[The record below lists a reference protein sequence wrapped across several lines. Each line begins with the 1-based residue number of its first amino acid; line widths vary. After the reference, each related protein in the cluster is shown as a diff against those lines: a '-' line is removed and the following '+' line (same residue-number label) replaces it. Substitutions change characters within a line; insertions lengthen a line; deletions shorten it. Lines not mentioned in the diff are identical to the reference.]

1 MLFNHFVFAAG
12 MGHMRAGCW
21 GTQHKLEKIKENRS
35 FVKILLVHNT
45 YQQPGGEDVVFNQ
58 ERMMLENAG
67 HRVIV
72 YKRSNWEVA
81 EFHGIRRVAM
91 AKRAIWASDTRR
103 EFGRLLHDEKPDVVH
118 VHNTFVMISP
128 SIYSACYEAHVPVV
142 QTLHNYR
149 LLCPAGTFFRD
160 GKVCEEC
167 VQNSLLRSVQ
177 HACYQNSR
185 PATAIVALMLAS
197 HRLRGTWGRE
207 ISCFV
212 ALTEFSRSKFIEGG
226 FPPEKVFVKPNFVYP
241 DPGARTGIGDYAL
254 FVGRLLPG
262 KRVSTVL
269 AAWKR
274 LRIPIPLRV
283 LGGGPDQT
291 SLEAQAAKYG
301 LSNVCF
307 CGHVP
312 REQTLAAINNARFLI
327 FPSEWYENFPVSIVE
342 SFACSTPVIV
352 SGMGAMEE
360 IVTNGRIGLHF
371 APGDCEDL
379 AQKVE
384 WAWTHPEEVR
394 AMGIE
399 ARREYESKYT
409 AEKNYPMLMEIYS
422 RAIESRR

>member
-1 MLFNHFVFAAG
+1 
-12 MGHMRAGCW
+12 
-21 GTQHKLEKIKENRS
+21 
-35 FVKILLVHNT
+35 
-45 YQQPGGEDVVFNQ
+45 
-58 ERMMLENAG
+58 
-67 HRVIV
+67 
-72 YKRSNWEVA
+72 
-81 EFHGIRRVAM
+81 
-91 AKRAIWASDTRR
+91 
-103 EFGRLLHDEKPDVVH
+103 
-118 VHNTFVMISP
+118 
-128 SIYSACYEAHVPVV
+128 
-142 QTLHNYR
+142 
-149 LLCPAGTFFRD
+149 
-160 GKVCEEC
+160 
-167 VQNSLLRSVQ
+167 
-177 HACYQNSR
+177 
-185 PATAIVALMLAS
+185 
-197 HRLRGTWGRE
+197 
-207 ISCFV
+207 
-212 ALTEFSRSKFIEGG
+212 
-226 FPPEKVFVKPNFVYP
+226 
-241 DPGARTGIGDYAL
+241 
-254 FVGRLLPG
+254 
-262 KRVSTVL
+262 VSTVL

-274 LRIPIPLRV
+274 LRIPIPIRV

-291 SLEAQAAKYG
+291 YLEAQAAKYG